1 MLKVSTDVQKMTG
14 FRNECGGSDIMCYAL
29 SLNNSDFESARYT
42 YGMRVIAGIHRGR
55 NLDAPPGRQTRP
67 ILDRVKTA
75 LFDWLGSRLAMPGQ
89 LPAIRVLDLFCG
101 GGSMGIECL
110 SRGAK
115 SCDFVDQDADAIRCL
130 RANLDALRIGP
141 DARIHQAPAEY
152 VRFPERDDSQFDV
165 IFLDPPYAMSESL
178 EPGGDMMRL
187 LARLGKE
194 IGASPGALLI
204 WRHDAK
210 SRLPDSLPNDWT
222 RIDQRSY
229 GGMTLSIYQF
239 AGGDS

>member
-1 MLKVSTDVQKMTG
+1 M
-14 FRNECGGSDIMCYAL
+14 
-29 SLNNSDFESARYT
+29 ESARYT
-42 YGMRVIAGIHRGR
+42 PDMRVIAGIHRGR

-75 LFDWLGSRLAMPGQ
+75 LFDWLGSRLAMPGE

-115 SCDFVDQDADAIRCL
+115 SCAFVDQDAEAIRCL

-141 DARIHQAPAEY
+141 DARIHHAPAEY

-187 LARLGKE
+187 LERLGKE

-204 WRHDAK
+204 WRHDSK
-210 SRLPDSLPNDWT
+210 TLLPDSLPNDWT

-239 AGGDS
+239 AGGDA